1 MKTARTGQGD
11 QYATVVSIRR
21 LVHLALRVSA
31 AVGVGFVLS
40 SESVTA
46 QRDVN
51 LLVEVRSRAGP
62 VAQAE
67 VQVGETVVF
76 TDAKGEAG
84 FTLPA
89 GAFELRVSRF
99 GFEAVKRRV
108 TMSSSSMTR
117 VTVDLEAESVLA
129 ENVVVTATRTTQR
142 VQEIPLR
149 VEVVPQEEIDEKLF
163 MTPGD
168 VSMMLTE
175 TNGLR
180 VQVTSPSLGAASV
193 RVQGLRGR
201 YTQILADGLPL
212 YGQTGSI
219 GVLQI
224 PPMDLGQVEVIK
236 GVASALYG
244 ASALGGVINLVSRR
258 PQAGRRER
266 ELLVNRTTRGGTDTV
281 GWLSDKAGDH
291 WGYTLLGGGHWQER
305 ADVDGDGWADLPGY
319 WRGLVRPRV
328 VWEDGAGRSLFI
340 TAGVLAEDRKG
351 GTVPGVVAP
360 DGMAFPEELSTRRAD
375 GGLVGRFLAG
385 GTRVVT
391 IRASGIGQWHRHQF
405 GDVHER
411 DFHHTL
417 FTEASV
423 NGTDRR
429 HTWVV
434 GAAVQRDLYRAH
446 DLPTFDYT
454 YTVPGVFAQ
463 DDYAPVSWFTVSASG
478 RIDRH
483 NRFGTFFSPRVSALL
498 KLGAGWTLR
507 PSSGTGFFAPTPFTE
522 ETEATGLS
530 RLAPLGNLEAEH
542 GRSFSL
548 DLGWKRGPLELT
560 ATMFRSV
567 IDDPVVLR
575 DTQSG
580 SKPVEIVN
588 APGPNRTIGSEMI
601 ARFHRGEMD
610 LIATHMFV
618 WGTEQD
624 PQTGIRQEV
633 ALNPRHSAGI
643 DWLWDFEGRG
653 RMGVEVFYTGR
664 QRLDD
669 SPFRQRSE
677 PYLLWGLIGEWRI
690 RRARVFINGEN
701 LGNVRQTRYD
711 PLVRPIRA
719 SDGRWTVDAWGP
731 LEGRTFNAGVRW
743 AF

>member
-1 MKTARTGQGD
+1 MQAEVRVGD
-11 QYATVVSIRR
+11 TVVS
-21 LVHLALRVSA
+21 
-31 AVGVGFVLS
+31 
-40 SESVTA
+40 
-46 QRDVN
+46 
-51 LLVEVRSRAGP
+51 
-62 VAQAE
+62 
-67 VQVGETVVF
+67 

-89 GAFELRVSRF
+89 GAFELTVTRF
-99 GFEAVKRRV
+99 GFGAAKRRV
-108 TMSSSSMTR
+108 TISASSTTR

-142 VQEIPLR
+142 IQELPLR

-219 GVLQI
+219 GLLQI

-281 GWLSDKAGDH
+281 GWLSDKPGDR

-305 ADVDGDGWADLPGY
+305 ADIDADGWADLPGY
-319 WRGLVRPRV
+319 WRGLVRPRF

-340 TAGVLAEDRKG
+340 TVGALAEDRTG
-351 GTVPGVVAP
+351 GTVPGAVAP
-360 DGMAFPEELSTRRAD
+360 DGIAFSEELSTRRFD

-391 IRASGIGQWHRHQF
+391 IRASGLGQWHRHQF

-417 FTEASV
+417 FAEASM
-423 NGTDRR
+423 NGINRQ
-429 HTWVV
+429 HTWVL
-434 GAAVQRDLYRAH
+434 GTAVQRDLYRAR

-463 DDYAPVSWFTVSASG
+463 DDYAPVSWLTVSASG

-483 NRFGTFFSPRVSALL
+483 NRFGTFFSPRVSALV

-530 RLAPLGNLEAEH
+530 RLAPLRGLKPEH
-542 GRSFSL
+542 GRSVSL

-560 ATMFRSV
+560 ATMFNSV
-567 IDDPVVLR
+567 IDDPVALR

-624 PQTGIRQEV
+624 PQTGVRQEV

-690 RRARVFINGEN
+690 RRARVFINSEN

-711 PLVRPIRA
+711 PLVRPLRA